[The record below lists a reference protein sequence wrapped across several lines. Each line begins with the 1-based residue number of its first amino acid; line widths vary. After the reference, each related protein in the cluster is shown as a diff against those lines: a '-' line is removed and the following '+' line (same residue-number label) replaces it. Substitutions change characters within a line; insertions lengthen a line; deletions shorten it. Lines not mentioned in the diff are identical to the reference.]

1 VKTIGVGNP
10 WRHDDAAGLEVARRL
25 GGREL
30 EDVAALVE
38 ALGAMDEAVIVD
50 SVSSGAAPGTIH
62 RFEATEA
69 PLPLDLFAAST
80 HVLGVGDA
88 VELARALGKLPAR
101 VTVYGIEGADFSAGE
116 GLSPEVERAVADVV
130 REVKAC
136 TRRR

>member
-1 VKTIGVGNP
+1 MTTVGVGNP
-10 WRHDDAAGLEVARRL
+10 WRHDDAAGLVVARRL
-25 GGREL
+25 GGQEL

-38 ALGAMDEAVIVD
+38 ALSEMDEAVIVD

-62 RFEATEA
+62 RFEAAEA

-80 HVLGVGDA
+80 HVLGVGEA

-116 GLSPEVERAVADVV
+116 GLSPEVEQAVADVV
-130 REVKAC
+130 KEVKAC
-136 TRRR
+136 TRRP